1 MDKEKAIK
9 ILRSARSSKEQLR
22 EALAWTLGEAPQP
35 SRNKFETGSKGGAN
49 EPSVF
54 NECKSVFSAEYR
66 KTAGVPYVFGAKDGV
81 ALASIIKKLE
91 AMGESNIPGAF
102 TVIVQNLPEWYRK
115 NAFSIPVINS
125 KFNEIIASI
134 SKKTG
139 STNGNNAAREAV
151 RNAFSGGR

>member
-9 ILRSARSSKEQLR
+9 VLRSLRSSKDELR
-22 EALAWTLGEAPQP
+22 VVLAWALGEEAPKQTKEGTKQP
-35 SRNKFETGSKGGAN
+35 GI
-49 EPSVF
+49 F
-54 NECKSVFSAEYR
+54 NDCKAAFNAEYR
-66 KTAGVPYVFGAKDGV
+66 KTAGVPYVFGVKDGV

-102 TVIVQNLPEWYRK
+102 TVIVQNLPEWYKK
-115 NAFSIPVINS
+115 NAFSLPVINS

-139 STNGNNAAREAV
+139 NTNGNNAAREAV

>member
-1 MDKEKAIK
+1 MDQQTAIK

-35 SRNKFETGSKGGAN
+35 PKGVAK

-66 KTAGVPYVFGAKDGV
+66 KTAGVPYVFGVKDGV
-81 ALASIIKKLE
+81 ALSGIIKKIQAL
-91 AMGESNIPGAF
+91 GEENVTGTF
-102 TVIVQNLPEWYRK
+102 TALIQNLPEWYKK
-115 NAFSIPVINS
+115 NAFSLPVINS
-125 KFNEIIASI
+125 KFNEIIASL

-139 STNGNNAAREAV
+139 NTNGNNAAREAV

>member
-1 MDKEKAIK
+1 MDKEKAVK
-9 ILRSARSSKEQLR
+9 VLRSLRSSKEELR
-22 EALAWTLGEAPQP
+22 AALAWALGEAPQP
-35 SRNKFETGSKGGAN
+35 PKWGAK

-54 NECKSVFSAEYR
+54 NACKSVFSAEYR
-66 KTAGVPYVFGAKDGV
+66 KTAGVPYVFGVKDGV

-115 NAFSIPVINS
+115 NAFSLPVINS

-139 STNGNNAAREAV
+139 NTNGNNAAREAV

>member
-9 ILRSARSSKEQLR
+9 ILRSERSSKEQLR

-35 SRNKFETGSKGGAN
+35 PKGGAK
-49 EPSVF
+49 EPSIF
-54 NECKSVFSAEYR
+54 NLCKEAFRMEYR
-66 KTAGVPYVFGAKDGV
+66 KTSGVSYIFEAKDGV
-81 ALASIIKKLE
+81 ALSGIIKKLE
-91 AMGESNIPGAF
+91 ALDEQNVVGTF
-102 TVIVQNLPEWYRK
+102 TAIVQNLPEWYKK

-151 RNAFSGGR
+151 RNAFTGGR

>member
-1 MDKEKAIK
+1 MDKEKAVK
-9 ILRSARSSKEQLR
+9 VLRSLRSSKEELR
-22 EALAWTLGEAPQP
+22 AALAWALGEAPQP
-35 SRNKFETGSKGGAN
+35 AKERAK
-49 EPSVF
+49 EPSMF

-66 KTAGVPYVFGAKDGV
+66 KTAGVPYVFGVKDGV

-91 AMGESNIPGAF
+91 AMGESNMPGAF

-115 NAFSIPVINS
+115 NALSIPVINS

-139 STNGNNAAREAV
+139 NTNGNNAAREAV

>member
-1 MDKEKAIK
+1 MDQQTAIK
-9 ILRSARSSKEQLR
+9 ILNSARSSKEQLR
-22 EALAWTLGEAPQP
+22 EALAWTLGAPQP
-35 SRNKFETGSKGGAN
+35 PKGVAK

-66 KTAGVPYVFGAKDGV
+66 KTAGVPYVFGVKDGV

-91 AMGESNIPGAF
+91 AMGESNMPGAF
-102 TVIVQNLPEWYRK
+102 TAIVQNLPEWYRK

>member
-1 MDKEKAIK
+1 MDKEKAVK
-9 ILRSARSSKEQLR
+9 VLRSLRSSKEELR
-22 EALAWTLGEAPQP
+22 AALAWALGEAPQP
-35 SRNKFETGSKGGAN
+35 RSAELTSKPKGGAK

-54 NECKSVFSAEYR
+54 NECKSVFSAEYL
-66 KTAGVPYVFGAKDGV
+66 KTAGVPYVFGVKDGV

-91 AMGESNIPGAF
+91 AMGETNIPGAF

-115 NAFSIPVINS
+115 NALSIPVINS

>member
-1 MDKEKAIK
+1 MDQQTAIK
-9 ILRSARSSKEQLR
+9 ILNSARSSKEQLR
-22 EALAWTLGEAPQP
+22 EALAWTLGEAPP
-35 SRNKFETGSKGGAN
+35 SPEGGIK
-49 EPSVF
+49 EPGIF
-54 NECKSVFSAEYR
+54 NLCKSVFSAEYQ
-66 KTAGVPYVFGAKDGV
+66 KTAGVPYVFGVKDGV
-81 ALASIIKKLE
+81 ALSGIIKKLE

-115 NAFSIPVINS
+115 NAFAIPVINS
-125 KFNEIIASI
+125 KLNEIIASI

>member
-1 MDKEKAIK
+1 MDKEKAVK
-9 ILRSARSSKEQLR
+9 VLRSLRSSKEELR
-22 EALAWTLGEAPQP
+22 AALAWALGEAPQTP
-35 SRNKFETGSKGGAN
+35 KGGAK

-54 NECKSVFSAEYR
+54 NECKSVFSAEYL
-66 KTAGVPYVFGAKDGV
+66 KTAGVPYVFGVKDGV

-91 AMGESNIPGAF
+91 AMGESNMPGAF
-102 TVIVQNLPEWYRK
+102 TAIVQNLPEWYRK
-115 NAFSIPVINS
+115 NALSIPVINS

-151 RNAFSGGR
+151 RNAFTGGR

>member
-1 MDKEKAIK
+1 MCGINQENMDQQTAIK
-9 ILRSARSSKEQLR
+9 ILNSARSSKEQLR
-22 EALAWTLGEAPQP
+22 EALAWTLGAPKP
-35 SRNKFETGSKGGAN
+35 PKGGAK
-49 EPSVF
+49 EPSAF

-66 KTAGVPYVFGAKDGV
+66 KTAGVPYVFGVKDGV

-125 KFNEIIASI
+125 KLNEIIASI

-151 RNAFSGGR
+151 RNAFTGGR

>member
-22 EALAWTLGEAPQP
+22 EALAWTLGAPQP
-35 SRNKFETGSKGGAN
+35 PKGGAK

-54 NECKSVFSAEYR
+54 NECKSVFSAEYL
-66 KTAGVPYVFGAKDGV
+66 KTAGVPYVFGVKDGV
-81 ALASIIKKLE
+81 ALASIIKKLG